1 MRLGVLYQKR
11 IVLGVT
17 GSIACYKSLDLASK
31 LTQLGADVDVVM
43 TDAAQRFV
51 QPLSF
56 QSVTGRAVYGDLWAA
71 DHVRHVQL
79 GETADLLIIAPATAQ
94 TIAKLALGLADNL
107 LTVTALAARCPLL
120 IAPAMDG
127 GMYSHPATQAN
138 VQTLVARGATIIGPT
153 EGRMASGLE
162 GTGRL
167 VEPAI
172 LLQHVRLHLGRS
184 GPLRGRRVVVTAGP
198 TLEPIDPVRF
208 ISNHS
213 SGKQGLALAEAALD
227 AGAEVTLITGPLR
240 LPLPLGASHVP
251 VKTARQMCDAV
262 LVHAST
268 ADVLIMAAAV
278 ADFRPASSAAQKIK
292 KTDVGLADSP
302 RIELARNPDI
312 LLAVKEARAASGFP
326 RVVLGFAAETNDV
339 LAYGRDKL
347 RRKGLDLIAINDVS
361 REDAGF
367 GVDENHVL
375 LLEKGGRVH
384 NLPLQSK
391 TDVAEQIVGHLARLL
406 QETKDSEPSV

>member
-1 MRLGVLYQKR
+1 MQLGALTKKR

-31 LTQLGADVDVVM
+31 LTQAGAEVDVVL
-43 TDAAQRFV
+43 TAAAQRFV

-56 QSVTGRAVYGDLWAA
+56 QSVTGRSVYSDMWAE
-71 DHVRHVQL
+71 DYVRHVRL
-79 GETADLLIIAPATAQ
+79 GEEADLLVIAPATAQ
-94 TIAKLALGLADNL
+94 TIAKLAQGLADNM

-127 GMYSHPATQAN
+127 GMYTHAATQAN
-138 VQTLVARGATIIGPT
+138 VQTLVARGATIIGPA
-153 EGRMASGLE
+153 EGRMASGLV

-167 VEPAI
+167 VEPGI
-172 LLQHVRLHLGRS
+172 LLQHIRLHLGRR
-184 GPLRGRRVVVTAGP
+184 GPLRGRQVVVTAGP

-213 SGKQGLALAEAALD
+213 SGKQGIALAEAALD
-227 AGAEVTLITGPLR
+227 AGADVTLITGPLR
-240 LPLPLGASHVP
+240 LEIPLGATHVP
-251 VKTARQMCDAV
+251 VKTAQQMLAAV
-262 LVHAST
+262 LAHSAG
-268 ADVLIMAAAV
+268 ADILIMAAAV
-278 ADFRPASSAAQKIK
+278 ADFRPDSSAMQKIK
-292 KTDVGLADSP
+292 KTTGKP
-302 RIELARNPDI
+302 PHIELVGNPDI
-312 LLAVKEARAASGFP
+312 LLEVKTQRAAGGFP

-375 LLEKGGRVH
+375 LLERGGRVH

-391 TDVAEQIVGHLARLL
+391 VAVAEQIVGHLVRLL
-406 QETKDSEPSV
+406 DEAVGSVPLV